1 MPKQEKSKPKYE
13 APVVLPLGD
22 LAKGIGATCKPGGS
36 ANSCSRGA
44 YAANNCKTGDAA
56 LSRCANGGAAS
67 GNCRIG
73 GSTTP

>member
-22 LAKGIGATCKPGGS
+22 LAKGIGATCKHGGS
-36 ANSCSRGA
+36 ASSCSDGA
-44 YAANNCKTGDAA
+44 YAANNCKPGAAA

-67 GNCRIG
+67 GKCRSG
-73 GSTTP
+73 GNA